1 MRPLPSNHYKKPFD
15 LPPSPKNEGS
25 VLFCQVIAE
34 RSLIYRLLQRKKTL
48 VYLLGYIE
56 NEKNEKREAPNVIN
70 KKKAEKLIAKY
81 LNEENVY
88 AEFDKLKDK
97 WYNFLG
103 NFAVKSSDEK
113 FDRVVNIRNQYQWG
127 LKSNP
132 VCRKK

>member
-1 MRPLPSNHYKKPFD
+1 MRPLPSNPCKKPFD

-25 VLFCQVIAE
+25 VLFCQVITE
-34 RSLIYRLLQRKKTL
+34 SRSIYRLLQRKKTL
-48 VYLLGYIE
+48 VYLLGYI
-56 NEKNEKREAPNVIN
+56 KNEKDEKWEAPNVIN

-81 LNEENVY
+81 LNEESVY

-113 FDRVVNIRNQYQWG
+113 FDRVVSIRNQYQWG

>member
-1 MRPLPSNHYKKPFD
+1 MGSSERYKQEK
-15 LPPSPKNEGS
+15 S
-25 VLFCQVIAE
+25 
-34 RSLIYRLLQRKKTL
+34 RKTHRK
-48 VYLLGYIE
+48 I
-56 NEKNEKREAPNVIN
+56 
-70 KKKAEKLIAKY
+70 
-81 LNEENVY
+81 LNEESVY